1 MSVRFGINPLT
12 WTNDDLPSLGADTP
26 LDICLQEGKA
36 AGYTGFE
43 LGNKFP
49 REAGA
54 LSAVLDKHELALV
67 SGWFSGELL
76 SRTTEEEIEAIDSHL
91 QLLKTVGAKV
101 MVYCEVTGC
110 IHGDQQTPISYRPQ
124 LSESQ
129 WPEFGKRLTAVA
141 EHCLK
146 HGVRLC
152 YHHHMGTVV
161 QTEAEVDALMD
172 HTGDAV
178 ALLLD
183 SGHLTFAGGDPVA
196 VQQRYASRIAHVHC
210 KDIREEVLT
219 DVLNRNLSFL
229 DAVLN
234 GVFTVPGD
242 GCVDF
247 QTIFKGLAQSAYQ
260 GWLVVEAEQ
269 DPIVAPSFK
278 YAQLGCTNLK
288 NLCNASGLVFSNTK
302 PA

>member
-1 MSVRFGINPLT
+1 MSVSFGINPLT

-26 LDICLQEGKA
+26 LEQCLQEGKT
-36 AGYTGFE
+36 AGYKGFE

-49 REAGA
+49 REPSA
-54 LSAVLDKHELALV
+54 LSAVLDKHELGLV

-76 SRTTEEEIEAIDSHL
+76 SRTVEQEIQAIESHL
-91 QLLKTVGAKV
+91 NLLKTVGAKV

-110 IHGDQQTPISYRPQ
+110 IHGEQNTPLSYRPQ
-124 LSESQ
+124 LAKEK
-129 WPEFGKRLTAVA
+129 WAEFGKRLTTVA
-141 EHCLK
+141 EHCLAQ
-146 HGVRLC
+146 GVRLC

-161 QTEAEVDALMD
+161 QTEAEVDALME

-196 VQQRYASRIAHVHC
+196 VQRRYASRIAHVHC
-210 KDIREEVLT
+210 KDIRKNVMT
-219 DVLNRNLSFL
+219 DALNRNLSFL

-247 QTIFKGLAQSAYQ
+247 KNIFTGLAQSAYQ

-269 DPIVAPSFK
+269 DPSIAPSFE
-278 YAQLGCTNLK
+278 YAKLGCDNLK
-288 NLCNASGLVFSNTK
+288 NLCNASGLSF
-302 PA
+302 